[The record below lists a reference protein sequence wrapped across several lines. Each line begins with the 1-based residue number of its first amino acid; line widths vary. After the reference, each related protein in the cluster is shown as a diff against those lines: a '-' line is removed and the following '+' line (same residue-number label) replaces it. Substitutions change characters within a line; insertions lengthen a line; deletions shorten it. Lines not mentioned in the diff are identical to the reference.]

1 MRSGVVL
8 VCDFQ
13 VGLARR
19 VLDVYRLFH
28 ETPRII
34 MITRTIFPDQVSVE
48 VESIPVPV
56 RNLESVRIV
65 DIVLGIFNIFAY
77 LTYLIPTFVRILRK
91 RAAIHVVHAHFVFP
105 QGLFAFLLSRF
116 LRVPLIVTAVGQDV
130 NVFMRNRL
138 LRRFASR
145 FLTVPTRQLP

>member
-28 ETPRII
+28 ETPGII

-116 LRVPLIVTAVGQDV
+116 LHSATDRHCSRPRCQRVHEKSSVA
-130 NVFMRNRL
+130 
-138 LRRFASR
+138 RFASR